1 MINQKICRLAGFPKS
16 VNIFVHMARVIWK
29 VLFSIKLQAEKSAT
43 PGLDLNHIL
52 QTAKNLPQIK
62 KKEF

>member
-1 MINQKICRLAGFPKS
+1 
-16 VNIFVHMARVIWK
+16 